1 MKHIKY
7 LVMMSCVIIF
17 MLCFPV
23 SAGAYTVDATGTRQY
38 FPVFEENFAVQS
50 YAHQDEASYQITYHL
65 GGGKNSRINRNV
77 LYESE
82 LPYTLEVPA
91 KEGYNFAGW
100 YTDKNYRH
108 KITRIT
114 KKNKKDITLYAKWT
128 EPIDNYMNVEMYSY
142 HTNNLLYL
150 NQKELR
156 QCSYNFVDDIEIPG
170 MPSTR
175 ERDYI
180 DNYINSSSLCMQGL
194 CFTPDYILMTAYSEE
209 KNVPGAL
216 MVFDRQSGEYLV
228 TLGMNKESHLGGIA
242 FDGENLWV
250 CHSNSTTLERIS
262 YQYIQLIAND
272 APGYCIDASA
282 ISDEYR
288 LKNTPSCITYYG
300 GRIWVA
306 SYNKMFHSKMYSY
319 SYDPE
324 TDSIAMLGSYN
335 IPSKVQGVAFDS
347 NGSVY
352 LSTSLGRNKSSYL
365 KVYNSLLSL
374 NNYPGNPYVKVEM
387 PPCSEEIA
395 IADNNLYILFE
406 SASFK
411 YFEGTDGKGKSTAP
425 IDKLLAVD
433 MASIW

>member
-17 MLCFPV
+17 MLCFPM

-175 ERDYI
+175 EKDYV

-262 YQYIQLIAND
+262 YQYIQLIAKD

-374 NNYPGNPYVKVEM
+374 NSYPGNPYVKVEM

>member
-17 MLCFPV
+17 MLCFPM

-175 ERDYI
+175 EKDYV

-374 NNYPGNPYVKVEM
+374 NSYPGNPYVKVEM

>member
-17 MLCFPV
+17 MLCFPM

-175 ERDYI
+175 EKDYV

-216 MVFDRQSGEYLV
+216 MVFNRQSGEYLV

-374 NNYPGNPYVKVEM
+374 NSYPGNPYVKVEM